1 MTEGR
6 TSRQRAWSLLLK
18 MAVSLLLLGFL
29 LFKVDVARIA
39 AVLEG
44 IEILP
49 AVLAV
54 IVLMVVPAIS
64 IPRWRVILLALG
76 HDLPAGMLGRGLY
89 IGALFNQMLPSS
101 IGGDAWRIWFCTRAG
116 VPAGTATV
124 SVLIERLVGLLAVF
138 LTFCVTFPLLLQK
151 VGDAPLRWVLWL
163 MVAGCLGIVIALAII
178 GGVASRLDA
187 FALLR
192 PLAFFGRALRAV
204 ARSGRVSLLVGTGL
218 LGQFT
223 AILAL
228 FLVGLSVKAPLS
240 LIACTVTLAPALLVA
255 LVPVS
260 VGGWG
265 VREGAFVVL
274 LGFYGIRPEQ
284 SLVVS
289 VLFGLALLVAS
300 LPGLVAWLGRPVSG
314 TMTASGR
321 DG

>member
-1 MTEGR
+1 M
-6 TSRQRAWSLLLK
+6 
-18 MAVSLLLLGFL
+18 
-29 LFKVDVARIA
+29 
-39 AVLEG
+39 
-44 IEILP
+44 
-49 AVLAV
+49 
-54 IVLMVVPAIS
+54 
-64 IPRWRVILLALG
+64 
-76 HDLPAGMLGRGLY
+76 
-89 IGALFNQMLPSS
+89 
-101 IGGDAWRIWFCTRAG
+101 
-116 VPAGTATV
+116 PAGTATV